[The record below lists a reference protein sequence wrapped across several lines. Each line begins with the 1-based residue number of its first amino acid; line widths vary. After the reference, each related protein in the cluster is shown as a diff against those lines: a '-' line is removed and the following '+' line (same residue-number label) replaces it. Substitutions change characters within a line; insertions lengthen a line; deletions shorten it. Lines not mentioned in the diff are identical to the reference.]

1 MKIKGAFPVRWA
13 AKNGIDGKGVTIVKT
28 EIKYAVSTSGTTKP
42 SSGWQTTIPSVSD
55 GNYLWTWTH
64 VEYSDGTK
72 TDAYSVSRHGIDG
85 KGIKSSVT
93 KYCQKA
99 NTNTAPHNFPE
110 NEWGDFPTSL
120 TNDYWLY
127 TRTIVTYS
135 DNDTAVSYD
144 VSQIG
149 QGSYYAGCNEYYA
162 VSNSKTEAPSGYPN
176 TKDFVNG
183 VATYANGEVV
193 TIGQAW
199 STNRPDADTDNPY
212 IWNFEISYDSR
223 GNKYVTRPIC
233 IGNFAKGIVSIAETY
248 AISAHGGVP
257 QGMDYPTDIEEGDWT
272 DEHFSAEPT
281 NEKPYQ
287 WNKTV
292 TTYNDGSK
300 DTIYHVSAVKG
311 ADGKGAIYI
320 DLDND
325 NDSMLYDGSGNLIS
339 GNIVS
344 NIKLYDNGKDATSGR
359 TFSIDSSSGVSGSIS
374 GSTLTVTGM
383 AANSGYVIVKCIYN
397 SVPYYARFTCKKIIG
412 SDKYEIVCTPS
423 AIIINDDTDTE
434 SQVTVTIQVYKTAQ
448 NGTRSLLLNLPKGYL
463 LVRKS
468 QDIHTTG
475 TSIPYSNGN
484 ATFKP
489 DKNLSNRYR
498 IELLDA
504 GKNVLDYETIPINHT
519 KNGEDA
525 CYYKLSPSLDALS
538 FARNSDG
545 GYAPSSIDIYCGYIK
560 VVGSSRTAYA
570 GNNVDNVWKIDGK
583 YEIMWRYHRTDGTVS
598 GWDWNKDSSNGT
610 ITVYGLSS
618 NTAIEFIFTSA
629 AGISYVDDSNIFDR
643 VIVPIMREGAKGYSG
658 AKPYFLKFS
667 EIKGKEVKVYQG
679 VGDEEWYTI
688 VYDDV
693 KNTGWYTPKSTHITE
708 TDEVLT
714 NEAKWLKSSM
724 NFVATSVFFAQMAY
738 IENLGVR
745 NVLLSDGSTI
755 EGGMCHS
762 DKNDAGESLGLG
774 DVRFWLG
781 SSNPTEGKIRGY
793 RDGTFVA
800 AGGKAVFDKDGNTTI
815 ANLTAT
821 NGNFTGVVNA
831 TSGSFTGEV
840 NATSGS
846 FSNVKISGSMR
857 CAFKQ
862 PTSYFDEDFND
873 CVSLFSAANRWE
885 HPYSLPWDET
895 QSGRRITLVNWKFG
909 ADVSTGWATLNAPD
923 GKFFFEHDIGK
934 GMLILRREVVELLGY
949 GTPTEFYGWI
959 VMRREN
965 IMTEHKYGRYQR
977 VLFWGMVR
985 YYSENDVRLFQKWY
999 DGHISRAS
1007 VARLSEGLYEISFP
1021 SGIVESS
1028 DNLAIMATGVGYV
1041 AGTTD
1046 CPCKA
1051 TLIYKTNTSFRI
1063 AVSDDYSKNDGN
1075 FDFFVVN
1082 LDDWL

>member
-13 AKNGIDGKGVTIVKT
+13 AQNGIDGKGVTIVKT

-42 SSGWQTTIPSVSD
+42 SSGWQTTIPSVSE

-72 TDAYSVSRHGIDG
+72 TDAYTTARQGIDG
-85 KGIKSSVT
+85 KGIKSSQVT
-93 KYCQKA
+93 YSLQER
-99 NTNTAPHNFPE
+99 NVNPESITNWGSFPSE
-110 NEWGDFPTSL
+110 L
-120 TNDYWLY
+120 TDGYWLY
-127 TRTIVTYS
+127 TRTVITYS
-135 DNDTAVSYD
+135 EGDTTTSYS
-144 VSQIG
+144 VSQVG
-149 QGSYYAGCNEYYA
+149 VGSYYAGVEEYYEA
-162 VSNSKTEAPSGYPN
+162 GESATEAPSGAEEQGTYPSGHPIQTTWKQDRPTLN
-176 TKDFVNG
+176 
-183 VATYANGEVV
+183 A
-193 TIGQAW
+193 
-199 STNRPDADTDNPY
+199 STPY
-212 IWNFEISYDSR
+212 LWNFEISSDSR
-223 GNKYVTRPIC
+223 GNRYVTAPIC
-233 IGNFAKGIVSIAETY
+233 IGNFAKGIVSIVETY

-281 NEKPYQ
+281 NDKPYQ

-344 NIKLYDNGKDATSGR
+344 NIKLYDNGKDVTSGR

-412 SDKYEIVCTPS
+412 ADKYEIVCTPS

-468 QDIHTTG
+468 QDIQTTG

-538 FARNSDG
+538 FARNADG
-545 GYAPSSIDIYCGYIK
+545 SYAPSSLDIYCGYIK

-679 VGDEEWYTI
+679 VNDEEWYTI

-693 KNTGWYTPKSTHITE
+693 ENTGWYTPKYTHTTT
-708 TDEVLT
+708 TDEKLT
-714 NEAKWLKSSM
+714 DAKWWKSNM
-724 NFVATSVFFAQMAY
+724 NFVATAVFFAQMAY

-745 NVLLSDGSTI
+745 NVLLSNGKKI
-755 EGGMCHS
+755 EGGMCYS
-762 DKNDAGESLGLG
+762 DDNGNGGTLGLG
-774 DVRFWLG
+774 DIRFWLG
-781 SSNPTEGKIRGY
+781 SEKPSSGTIRGY
-793 RDGTFVA
+793 SDGSFVL
-800 AGGKAVFDKDGNTTI
+800 AGGNARFDSDGNATI
-815 ANLTAT
+815 NNLTAR
-821 NGNFTGVVNA
+821 NGNFTDGTFEGKVIA
-831 TSGSFTGEV
+831 TSGTFDNGEFT
-840 NATSGS
+840 
-846 FSNVKISGSMR
+846 NVKISGSMR
-857 CAFKQ
+857 CAFTKPSDNIIYADTHDNVILVSQ
-862 PTSYFDEDFND
+862 PG
-873 CVSLFSAANRWE
+873 
-885 HPYSLPWDET
+885 PWLKDYQMPWGTE
-895 QSGRRITLVNWKFG
+895 QSGRRITLINWNWG
-909 ADVSTGWATLNAPD
+909 DNTSTGTAPIFTSQAEGGFWEN
-923 GKFFFEHDIGK
+923 GKAKNRIDVG
-934 GMLILRREVVELLGY
+934 REVVELLGY
-949 GTPTEFYGWI
+949 GTDTDFFGWI
-959 VMRREN
+959 VLRR
-965 IMTEHKYGRYQR
+965 
-977 VLFWGMVR
+977 
-985 YYSENDVRLFQKWY
+985 
-999 DGHISRAS
+999 
-1007 VARLSEGLYEISFP
+1007 
-1021 SGIVESS
+1021 
-1028 DNLAIMATGVGYV
+1028 
-1041 AGTTD
+1041 
-1046 CPCKA
+1046 
-1051 TLIYKTNTSFRI
+1051 
-1063 AVSDDYSKNDGN
+1063 
-1075 FDFFVVN
+1075 VN
-1082 LDDWL
+1082 L